1 MLTRCSWKGFVNM
14 LEISRVKSLLLSF
27 SALLVLGGNLAAQS
41 PTMTQAEAHRRAEAL
56 LKQMTVEEKVGQ
68 MNQSAGVVIPGLG
81 SGKPD
86 DLITQGKVGSV
97 LWLIDVKEINRLQH
111 LAVEKSRLHIPI
123 LFAYDVIHGYRTVFP
138 VPLGMASSW
147 DPSVEEAAQRL
158 AGQDARA
165 AGILWTFTPMVD
177 IARDARWGRMVEG
190 AGKILILA
198 RRWRRRK

>member
-1 MLTRCSWKGFVNM
+1 MLTRCSWKGFINM

-27 SALLVLGGNLAAQS
+27 SALLVLGGNLAAQTS
-41 PTMTQAEAHRRAEAL
+41 TMTQAEAHRRAEAL
-56 LKQMTVEEKVGQ
+56 LKQMTVDEKVGQ
-68 MNQSAGVVIPGLG
+68 MNQSAGVVIPSLG

-165 AGILWTFTPMVD
+165 AGILWLSITH
-177 IARDARWGRMVEG
+177 
-190 AGKILILA
+190 ILGWVWLVI
-198 RRWRRRK
+198 